1 MEIQKDAPPVRENSD
16 AGRLLRA
23 YVDVYPRKVGGETDG
38 KRYGF
43 KYHTQ
48 SQRSGDL
55 TKRGF
60 PVLGTK
66 RKGED
71 YKEYRFTDPL
81 VFDRARLLVRAW
93 DAVLTVET
101 MDRREGR
108 LVLGMATEVND
119 SQETL
124 TLCFSPDGPAHP
136 HGRS

>member
-1 MEIQKDAPPVRENSD
+1 MEIQKDAPLVRENSD
-16 AGRLLRA
+16 VGRLLRA
-23 YVDVYPRKVGGETDG
+23 YVEAYPRKVGGEADG
-38 KRYGF
+38 QLYGF

-60 PVLGTK
+60 PTVGTF

-71 YKEYRFTDPL
+71 YKEYRFKGPL

-93 DAVLTVET
+93 AAGLTVET
-101 MDRREGR
+101 MDTRVGR
-108 LVLGMATEVND
+108 LVLGMATEVD
-119 SQETL
+119 GSQETL

>member
-1 MEIQKDAPPVRENSD
+1 METQKDAPPVLENTD
-16 AGRLLRA
+16 VGRLLRA
-23 YVDVYPRKVGGETDG
+23 YVDAYPRKIGGEADG
-38 KRYGF
+38 KQYGF

-60 PVLGTK
+60 PTVGTT

-71 YKEYRFTDPL
+71 YKEYRFTGPL

-93 DAVLTVET
+93 DAGLTIET
-101 MDRREGR
+101 MEKRDGR
-108 LVLGMATEVND
+108 LVLGMATDVD
-119 SQETL
+119 GSQETL

>member
-1 MEIQKDAPPVRENSD
+1 MTMETQKDAPPVRENSD
-16 AGRLLRA
+16 VGRLLRA
-23 YVDVYPRKVGGETDG
+23 YVEAYPRKVGGEADG

-60 PVLGTK
+60 PTIGTK

-71 YKEYRFTDPL
+71 YKEYRFNGPL
-81 VFDRARLLVRAW
+81 VFADAR
-93 DAVLTVET
+93 
-101 MDRREGR
+101 R
-108 LVLGMATEVND
+108 LVKSWDSGLSVEEVEAQEIMILGQVSD
-119 SQETL
+119 GDPSQANL
-124 TLCFSPDGPAHP
+124 VFSADRPAHP